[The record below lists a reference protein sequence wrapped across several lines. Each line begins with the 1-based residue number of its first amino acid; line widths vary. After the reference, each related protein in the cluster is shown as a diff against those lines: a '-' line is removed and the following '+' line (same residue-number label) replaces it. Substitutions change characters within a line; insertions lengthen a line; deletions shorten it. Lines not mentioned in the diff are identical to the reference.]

1 MKETHSDKIP
11 RSLTGYLVAFV
22 NESIDYRDICIYGDP
37 EGLRSLGE
45 ALIAI
50 ANLDQSSLSN
60 AECPPDDSF
69 HQHYKQ
75 GLPGLPRL
83 TVGRV
88 DEKASGER
96 RDFFPQPAGDADG

>member
-1 MKETHSDKIP
+1 MPKPHADKVP
-11 RSLTGYLVAFV
+11 RNLAGYLVAYV
-22 NESIDYRDICIYGDP
+22 NESIDYRDLCIYGDP

-50 ANLDQSSLSN
+50 ANLDQSSLSDV
-60 AECPPDDSF
+60 ECPPEDSF
-69 HQHYKQ
+69 HQHYKP

-88 DEKASGER
+88 DGKASGEL
-96 RDFFPQPAGDADG
+96 RDVFPSP

>member
-1 MKETHSDKIP
+1 MWGMTGFHTNKVP
-11 RSLTGYLVAFV
+11 RSLSGYLVAYV
-22 NESIDYRDICIYGDP
+22 SESIDSRDICIYGDP

-45 ALIAI
+45 SLIAI
-50 ANLDQSSLSN
+50 ASLDQASLSDT
-60 AECPPDDSF
+60 ECPPDDSF
-69 HQHYKQ
+69 HQHYKP

-96 RDFFPQPAGDADG
+96 RNFFP